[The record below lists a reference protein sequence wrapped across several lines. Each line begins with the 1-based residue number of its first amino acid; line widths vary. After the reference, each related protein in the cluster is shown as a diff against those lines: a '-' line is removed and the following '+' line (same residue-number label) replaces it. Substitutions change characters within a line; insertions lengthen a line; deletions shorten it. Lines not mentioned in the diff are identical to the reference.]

1 MKPDSEDPLN
11 SPESIRAAADGEC
24 TPAPAMDPQA
34 LAYERQLRA
43 ATGRVMHDAAT
54 PPPDLRFRTLT
65 AVAERLDAEVPRTHP
80 PRRTTERPWDR
91 GVREASA
98 RHQMIIRTTMAA
110 ACLGIGIL
118 VGASFHAL
126 PPVNSSYEAT
136 LPMSQE
142 ITRALHDAFAT
153 NKQVGHTPGPTLAE
167 ITRAVQSFTASPIT
181 LPKSLPDSVQI
192 YSAAP
197 TTRNGSPFFE
207 IHFGVFPEGSRDI
220 ADLDDVLVLIRP
232 ASSGEIHTLS
242 NHRLYTILGTSLVLN
257 AYRDENTVYYFAADA
272 KSAMIRLERHLG
284 VDTRFTEND
293 RGGTIIDLHELEKI
307 RTPR

>member
-1 MKPDSEDPLN
+1 VTSDTPPSPDTPD
-11 SPESIRAAADGEC
+11 SIRAAADGEF
-24 TPAPAMDPQA
+24 ADAHGLDPQA
-34 LAYERQLRA
+34 IAYERQLRA
-43 ATGRVMHDAAT
+43 AVGRVMHDAAT

-65 AVAERLDAEVPRTHP
+65 AVAERLDAEARRDRPA
-80 PRRTTERPWDR
+80 RRTSERPWDR
-91 GVREASA
+91 GAREASA

-126 PPVNSSYEAT
+126 PSVNSSYEAT

-153 NKQVGHTPGPTLAE
+153 NKQAGRTPGPTPAHAA
-167 ITRAVQSFTASPIT
+167 RAAQMLSGNSLG
-181 LPKSLPDSVQI
+181 LPMPLPDFLQV

-197 TTRNGSPFFE
+197 STRNGSSFFE
-207 IHFGVFPEGSRDI
+207 VHFGVFPQGSHDP

-232 ASSGEIHTLS
+232 ASPGEIQALS

-257 AYRDENTVYYFAADA
+257 AYRDEMNVYYFAADA
-272 KSAMIRLERHLG
+272 KSAMIRLERELG
-284 VDTRFTEND
+284 VDTRSTEND
-293 RGGTIIDLHELEKI
+293 RGGTIIDLHELEKL
-307 RTPR
+307 RSTH